1 MLELVQ
7 LGQIGV
13 SRTQSLR
20 ESKAPES
27 EPMNHIYSALMFAL
41 ILTTLPALQAQVG
54 AGTFSFTLQ
63 SYTVQGQLANA
74 VLHHNHIVTMR
85 MVVNDR
91 IQTSIGGVPIT
102 GYGDWYGALN
112 STALSGKIENVTGT
126 VQACVLFL
134 CGQATYVGNGT
145 WVGTLSGT
153 QGSGTFQGVIRFTNS
168 SLPQIPVNQPFP
180 ISGTWS
186 STFQNSSN

>member
-1 MLELVQ
+1 MKP
-7 LGQIGV
+7 IC
-13 SRTQSLR
+13 
-20 ESKAPES
+20 
-27 EPMNHIYSALMFAL
+27 SALLFAL

-54 AGTFSFTLQ
+54 AGTFTFTLQ

-74 VLHHNHIVTMR
+74 IIHHNNIVAMS

-102 GYGDWYGALN
+102 GNGDWYGALN
-112 STALSGKIENVTGT
+112 GTALSGKIANVTGT

-134 CGQATYVGNGT
+134 CGQAKYIGNGT
-145 WVGTLSGT
+145 WIGTFSGK
-153 QGSGTFQGVIRFTNS
+153 QGSGTFQGVIRFTSS
-168 SLPQIPVNQPFP
+168 SLPEIPVNQPFP
-180 ISGTWS
+180 ISGKWS